1 MIGIIGAMEEE
12 VQALRHAMKI
22 QEEQEIASM
31 IFHRNYWSNG
41 RGSTGIETCHEDS
54 GRTRNRLYDLS

>member
-22 QEEQEIASM
+22 QEEKESP
-31 IFHRNYWSNG
+31 H
-41 RGSTGIETCHEDS
+41 GIS
-54 GRTRNRLYDLS
+54 

>member
-22 QEEQEIASM
+22 QEEKEIASM
-31 IFHRNYWSNG
+31 VFHR
-41 RGSTGIETCHEDS
+41 GILYGDDS
-54 GRTRNRLYDLS
+54 YDLPFA

>member
-22 QEEQEIASM
+22 QEEKE
-31 IFHRNYWSNG
+31 
-41 RGSTGIETCHEDS
+41 
-54 GRTRNRLYDLS
+54 NRLHGIS

>member
-22 QEEQEIASM
+22 QEEKEIASWY
-31 IFHRNYWSNG
+31 F
-41 RGSTGIETCHEDS
+41 IEEF
-54 GRTRNRLYDLS
+54 YMEKKQLSCEAESERSMQRFARRF

>member
-22 QEEQEIASM
+22 QEEKEIA
-31 IFHRNYWSNG
+31 
-41 RGSTGIETCHEDS
+41 
-54 GRTRNRLYDLS
+54 LSLIHI